1 MRALKL
7 VQHLRAD
14 ADRMSER
21 VIEKIRNSRKCNE
34 LLLGVPAEEQKRC
47 GVELFRDLMD

>member
-34 LLLGVPAEEQKRC
+34 LLLRVRPRNKNAVGWNFC
-47 GVELFRDLMD
+47 GT